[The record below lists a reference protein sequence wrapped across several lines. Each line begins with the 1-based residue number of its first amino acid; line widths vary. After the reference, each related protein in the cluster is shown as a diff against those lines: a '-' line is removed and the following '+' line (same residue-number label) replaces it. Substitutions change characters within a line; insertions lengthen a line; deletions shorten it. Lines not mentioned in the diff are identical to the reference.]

1 MRVSDSLAANW
12 NHLWVASILLFKFM
26 ELTKVLCLQG
36 RFPTITLLVYS
47 ATFTL
52 IVLSAAFVL
61 DLAAM
66 FQSVLHS
73 KPGARVSSDYDE
85 APHHHLFETVT
96 GKQIPHLPALD
107 ALESAVPVSEK
118 LVFCA
123 AVNFTSFGASIF
135 TFTTVLMNSLVV
147 GVLDPMIWLETMQ
160 QMKGN

>member
-73 KPGARVSSDYDE
+73 KPG
-85 APHHHLFETVT
+85 
-96 GKQIPHLPALD
+96 
-107 ALESAVPVSEK
+107 PVSPK
-118 LVFCA
+118 TCKGGICWH
-123 AVNFTSFGASIF
+123 NFPIVSDGIF
-135 TFTTVLMNSLVV
+135 
-147 GVLDPMIWLETMQ
+147 E
-160 QMKGN
+160 